1 MDKYKIV
8 GKLRQLFFGSMAVV
22 MSAGGVVATN
32 MANAFAADQSLDNNV
47 GVAAR
52 KLQYDDTESYVSKNV
67 NKKVVTSEADKS
79 TKEIKNDLTETGY
92 SIRLKQLI
100 AEQSKIPK
108 DCTIDTL
115 WAKYKDA
122 FIAQYSTIVKLYNTS
137 DDADY
142 YVANLS
148 SAKINGMGS
157 IYDAAFVKGTNNA
170 NPNVI
175 KDIKFDKKTGLAYIP
190 KSYFEKN
197 KNVLITGQVMYGGS
211 INNQTIAIDTTVDN
225 GGEVTKQSVEANAF
239 DVTVKVPITTS
250 KKMAEKLKMSDF
262 KVFLNGSETEMNLDK
277 DDTATFNKSTG
288 VLELA
293 VSPATLTSVRVEVKK
308 VGAVKSVARFFTTDV
323 SASVKN
329 PDKLKFV
336 TDKKTGNPIIL
347 DRVDPAKLQDG
358 QVFDYKSSIRYFS
371 KLSDM
376 EVNYNMKATAE
387 AIRHSIK
394 YLYLPTGSE
403 KSGWF
408 DVYDKGSDFG
418 DQDGVNQKT
427 NFEDVTFG
435 IGLPNSSSKYKATA
449 LNKNK
454 AKLDFHMKGSFVTK
468 YTGDKATYS
477 SKHMFAGECAHITN
491 PMGKVKD
498 GEDAKIRLS
507 VLHVDLKDQYVIIG
521 LNTQETNTQSGFG
534 IYKLKFEYNNSGNV
548 QVKKVSANPSMT
560 NGSGCYSFKG
570 ATFGVYKDKACTD
583 KVTTLTADENGNTDT
598 DEIDVGDYFVK
609 EINPPTGYAKNG
621 QAYPVKVTEKN
632 DDDNPA
638 VVTIADQPKDDP
650 VNFEVKKVDKETG
663 ETVQGDANLSG
674 AEFTVKFYNNFY
686 NSASDLPSK
695 ATKTWV
701 LKTQKNMKGNYVL
714 SFDDKYKISG
724 DDFYRDSDGTPVV
737 PWGTLTI
744 EETKAPDGYKIKDS
758 TVSVNGQ
765 VLSNRIYFTRVS
777 DKDGEQPSKVV
788 TDFTVSD
795 PAKKY
800 GIQVWKVDKEL
811 DKSETIGGKDHKISE
826 TGTTLEGVQFSII
839 NRSVTAIKYGDKT
852 VNPGEE
858 VTKITTSWNSNLKKY
873 TAQTDERTLPY
884 GTYGVQ
890 EISSS
895 QGYKMTDGTEKTV
908 VCHGADGTMYTPDL
922 DANLKFPNQVV
933 RGDYSVRKKS
943 DEGKSISAAFKV
955 TNEATGET
963 HVIVTDKNGE
973 FDSTDNKHSKNT
985 NANDKL
991 LKGYTKDT
999 VLKSSD
1005 FDLDAG
1011 VWFGQ
1016 GEDGSVAKA
1025 DDSLGAFY
1033 YGKYKIEEL
1042 RSDSNKGLKLIS
1054 TDFTITKD
1062 GKKINAGTLTDESEP
1077 SIGTKAKD
1085 EATGTNVASATDDV
1099 TIIDTVN
1106 YEHLDRGKYKLTAV
1120 LMDKATKA
1128 AILDKDGKEVTASKV
1143 FSNTTKSGTV
1153 DVEININAAELSLAG
1168 KDVVV
1173 FETLTSEADG
1183 TTIAVHHDIN
1193 DEGQTIKFP
1202 EIKTKAS
1209 DATTG
1214 SNIVEA
1220 KEDMKIKDTVSYK
1233 NLIKGKTYT
1242 MIGKL
1247 MDKETGKVVLDD
1259 DGKEVTASVKF
1270 TADAEDGTV
1279 DVIFEFSGV
1288 KTAGKKIV
1296 AFETLEYKGKEYAVH
1311 ADINDNDQTVLIP
1324 KVSTTASDKNNGT
1337 HMSYAGK
1344 DVTIIDKVE
1353 VKNIV
1358 AGREY
1363 TLKGKVMDKKT
1374 GNPLLVDGKEITA
1387 EKTFKANGE
1396 NETVELEFTFDA
1408 SKLGGYSLVAFEK
1421 MLDVETGAVIGTHE
1435 DITDKDQTVKV
1446 KGVKKTPKTTSH
1458 TSTPGS
1464 GSSSSSVKT
1473 GQKSIVPVVIGL
1485 IVVVVA
1491 GGAAFV
1497 IRKKQKG
1504 DKEQ

>member
-8 GKLRQLFFGSMAVV
+8 GKLRQLFFGSMAVI

-170 NPNVI
+170 NPDVI
-175 KDIKFDKKTGLAYIP
+175 KDIKFDKTTGLAYIP

-197 KNVLITGQVMYGGS
+197 PNVLITGQVMYGGS
-211 INNQTIAIDTTVDN
+211 IKNQTIAIDTTVEN
-225 GGEVTKQSVEANAF
+225 GGETKKQSVEANAF

-250 KKMAEKLKMSDF
+250 KKIAEKLKLSDF
-262 KVFLNGSETEMNLDK
+262 KVFLNGSDTAMDLSK
-277 DDTATFNKSTG
+277 DDTAVFDKSTG

-293 VSPATLTSVRVEVKK
+293 ASPATLTSVRVEVKK

-387 AIRHSIK
+387 ALRHSIK
-394 YLYLPTGSE
+394 YLYLPTGSQN
-403 KSGWF
+403 SGWF

-435 IGLPNSSSKYKATA
+435 IGLPSSSSKYKATA

-468 YTGDKATYS
+468 YTGDDATYS

-491 PMGKVKD
+491 PMGKAKD
-498 GEDAKIRLS
+498 GKDAKIRLS

-521 LNTQETNTQSGFG
+521 LNTQEINTQSGFG
-534 IYKLKFEYNNSGNV
+534 IYKLKFEYNKSGNV
-548 QVKKVSANPSMT
+548 QVKKTSANPSMT

-609 EINPPTGYAKNG
+609 EINPPTGYAKND

-638 VVTIADQPKDDP
+638 VVTIPDQPKDDP
-650 VNFEVKKVDKETG
+650 INFEVKKVDKETG

-686 NSASDLPSK
+686 NSASELPSK
-695 ATKTWV
+695 ATRTWV
-701 LKTQKNMKGNYVL
+701 LQTKKLGNDYTI
-714 SFDDKYKISG
+714 SFDDTHKVSG

-744 EETKAPDGYKIKDS
+744 EETKAPDGYKIEDS

-811 DKSETIGGKDHKISE
+811 DKSEAIGGKDHKISE

-839 NRSVTAIKYGDKT
+839 NRSATAIKYGDKT

-895 QGYKMTDGTEKTV
+895 QGYKMTDGTEKIV

-933 RGDYSVRKKS
+933 RGDYSVRKKT

-973 FDSTDNKHSKNT
+973 FDSTDNKHSK
-985 NANDKL
+985 
-991 LKGYTKDT
+991 
-999 VLKSSD
+999 
-1005 FDLDAG
+1005 
-1011 VWFGQ
+1011 
-1016 GEDGSVAKA
+1016 
-1025 DDSLGAFY
+1025 
-1033 YGKYKIEEL
+1033 
-1042 RSDSNKGLKLIS
+1042 RS
-1054 TDFTITKD
+1054 
-1062 GKKINAGTLTDESEP
+1062 
-1077 SIGTKAKD
+1077 
-1085 EATGTNVASATDDV
+1085 
-1099 TIIDTVN
+1099 
-1106 YEHLDRGKYKLTAV
+1106 
-1120 LMDKATKA
+1120 
-1128 AILDKDGKEVTASKV
+1128 
-1143 FSNTTKSGTV
+1143 
-1153 DVEININAAELSLAG
+1153 
-1168 KDVVV
+1168 
-1173 FETLTSEADG
+1173 
-1183 TTIAVHHDIN
+1183 
-1193 DEGQTIKFP
+1193 
-1202 EIKTKAS
+1202 
-1209 DATTG
+1209 
-1214 SNIVEA
+1214 
-1220 KEDMKIKDTVSYK
+1220 
-1233 NLIKGKTYT
+1233 
-1242 MIGKL
+1242 
-1247 MDKETGKVVLDD
+1247 
-1259 DGKEVTASVKF
+1259 
-1270 TADAEDGTV
+1270 
-1279 DVIFEFSGV
+1279 
-1288 KTAGKKIV
+1288 
-1296 AFETLEYKGKEYAVH
+1296 
-1311 ADINDNDQTVLIP
+1311 
-1324 KVSTTASDKNNGT
+1324 
-1337 HMSYAGK
+1337 
-1344 DVTIIDKVE
+1344 
-1353 VKNIV
+1353 
-1358 AGREY
+1358 
-1363 TLKGKVMDKKT
+1363 
-1374 GNPLLVDGKEITA
+1374 
-1387 EKTFKANGE
+1387 
-1396 NETVELEFTFDA
+1396 
-1408 SKLGGYSLVAFEK
+1408 
-1421 MLDVETGAVIGTHE
+1421 
-1435 DITDKDQTVKV
+1435 
-1446 KGVKKTPKTTSH
+1446 
-1458 TSTPGS
+1458 
-1464 GSSSSSVKT
+1464 
-1473 GQKSIVPVVIGL
+1473 
-1485 IVVVVA
+1485 
-1491 GGAAFV
+1491 
-1497 IRKKQKG
+1497 
-1504 DKEQ
+1504 